1 MDATA
6 ALNKICH
13 EVGVCE
19 ARESEA
25 HSSSSEFVWIKMGA
39 VGEYEKFNTPYEA
52 GSAVARKLGLH
63 VKELEH
69 LRFGYQASAINI
81 EPVYVGYNR
90 ISLFWGDDYC
100 HWIRDL
106 SPAEQRDFERGLTT

>member
-25 HSSSSEFVWIKMGA
+25 HSPSSEFVWIKMGTAGKYGA
-39 VGEYEKFNTPYEA
+39 VNTPYDA
-52 GSAVARKLGLH
+52 GSAIAKNLGLRP
-63 VKELEH
+63 EEREH
-69 LRFGYQASAINI
+69 LRFGYQVSAINI
-81 EPVYVGYNR
+81 EPTYVGYNR
-90 ISLFWGDDYC
+90 ISLFWGDGYG

-106 SPAEQRDFERGLTT
+106 SPTEQKDFERGLTT